1 MAGMRSPAGVTD
13 NSITALLAQLSEGN
27 REVEAHLIPQIHKE
41 LRQLAAHYMRL
52 ERVNHTLQ
60 PTALV
65 NEAYIW
71 LVQQPPISWQGRV
84 HFFAVAS
91 QLMRH
96 ILVDHARA
104 RQADKRGGVQHQVS
118 LDEDILSTHEQ
129 SIDVI
134 ALHEALEHLTNFDP
148 RQGRIVELHFF
159 GGLSF
164 DEIALVVHVSERT
177 AKRDWSMART
187 WLKRE
192 LSGQP

>member
-1 MAGMRSPAGVTD
+1 MASTRSAAGRLD
-13 NSITALLAQLSEGN
+13 NSITALLTQLSEGN
-27 REVEAHLIPQIHKE
+27 REVEARLIPQIYEE
-41 LRQLAAHYMRL
+41 LRRLAGHYMRL

-65 NEAYIW
+65 HEAYAR
-71 LVQQPPISWQGRV
+71 LVQQPQIPWQSRA

-104 RQADKRGGVQHQVS
+104 RHAGKRGGVQHQVT
-118 LDEDILSTHEQ
+118 LDEDILPTHEK
-129 SIDVI
+129 SIDVL
-134 ALHEALEHLTNFDP
+134 ALHEALDHLAKFDP
-148 RQGRIVELHFF
+148 RQARIVELHFF

-164 DEIALVVHVSERT
+164 DEIALVLHVSERT
-177 AKRDWSMART
+177 AKRDWSMARA

>member
-1 MAGMRSPAGVTD
+1 MAGTRSAAGVAD
-13 NSITALLAQLSEGN
+13 NSITALLTQLSEGN
-27 REVEAHLIPQIHKE
+27 REIEARLIPLLYKE
-41 LRQLAAHYMRL
+41 LRRLAAHYMRM

-65 NEAYIW
+65 NEAYIR
-71 LVQQPPISWQGRV
+71 LVKQQPVTWQSRA

-104 RQADKRGGVQHQVS
+104 RRTDKRGGVQHQVN
-118 LDEDILSTHEQ
+118 LDENVLAAKEH
-129 SIDVI
+129 SIDVL
-134 ALHEALEHLTNFDP
+134 ALHEALERLTKFDP
-148 RQGRIVELHFF
+148 RQGRIIELHFF

-164 DEIALVVHVSERT
+164 DEIALVLHISERT
-177 AKRDWSMART
+177 AKRDWSMAKT

-192 LSGQP
+192 LSERA

>member
-1 MAGMRSPAGVTD
+1 MAGTRLAAGVTD
-13 NSITALLAQLSEGN
+13 NTITALLAQLSEGN
-27 REVEAHLIPQIHKE
+27 REVEARLIPQIYKE
-41 LRQLAAHYMRL
+41 LRRLAAHYMRL

-65 NEAYIW
+65 NEAYIR
-71 LVQQPPISWQGRV
+71 LVQQPPIAWQGRV

-118 LDEDILSTHEQ
+118 LDEDILFTHEQ
-129 SIDVI
+129 SIDVL
-134 ALHEALEHLTNFDP
+134 ALHEALERLMNFDP

-164 DEIALVVHVSERT
+164 DEIALVLHVSERT